1 MVISGFYFSIDYVV
15 SQVLDLICQAALVQL
30 LLLG

>member
-15 SQVLDLICQAALVQL
+15 SPVIDLICQAALVQL
-30 LLLG
+30 LLLD